1 MPGLRHSRTAARP
14 WVVISWARVQ
24 CYLEPKPQVW
34 NAPIPLAHCLK
45 VSSWLQGLIR
55 NGIPEQPQYFCI
67 YFYSGFMCFGN
78 EGSLY
83 IVVTYPPG
91 IEAEGSAHHNIPES
105 IHHCWIAL
113 SVIVACG
120 KAEVTFADW

>member
-1 MPGLRHSRTAARP
+1 
-14 WVVISWARVQ
+14 
-24 CYLEPKPQVW
+24 
-34 NAPIPLAHCLK
+34 

-120 KAEVTFADW
+120 KAEVTFADWRWQEHVAGHRFSEQLGGQEGVWRRGC